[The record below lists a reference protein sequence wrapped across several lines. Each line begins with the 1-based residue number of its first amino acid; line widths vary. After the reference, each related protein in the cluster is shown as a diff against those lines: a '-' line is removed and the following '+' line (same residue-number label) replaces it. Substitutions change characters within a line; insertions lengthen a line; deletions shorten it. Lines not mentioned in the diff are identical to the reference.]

1 MSLAQGDHAR
11 HVGDVP
17 AHVGQQEG
25 LGSML
30 EDGRLK
36 IVQIDAQI
44 GVDVHQHDLRAEV
57 LDGAGNGCEGE
68 RVEQHDVTGLDAG

>member
-1 MSLAQGDHAR
+1 MGLAQGDHAR

-25 LGSML
+25 LGPML

-36 IVQIDAQI
+36 IVEVDAQI
-44 GVDVHQHDLRAEV
+44 GVHVHQHDLRAEV
-57 LDGAGNGCEGE
+57 LDGPRDGCEGE
-68 RVEQHDVTGLDAG
+68 RVE